1 MYVQEERIL
10 RYIYIYK
17 LRKCTFLYY
26 KMTRIFDPKFSPSK
40 AQWLSLI
47 DLVENL
53 HKCSKHLEYLW
64 VYSVLA
70 AGIPAAAALLS
81 AAKMQ
86 QLFLNFRAA
95 TLPAAVLLA
104 ALKSSSILSGYFEA

>member
-1 MYVQEERIL
+1 MTLLPKSPPLPLPDMYVQEERIL

-17 LRKCTFLYY
+17 LLKCTLLHY

-53 HKCSKHLEYLW
+53 HKCSKHLEYLE
-64 VYSVLA
+64 
-70 AGIPAAAALLS
+70 
-81 AAKMQ
+81 
-86 QLFLNFRAA
+86 
-95 TLPAAVLLA
+95 T
-104 ALKSSSILSGYFEA
+104 